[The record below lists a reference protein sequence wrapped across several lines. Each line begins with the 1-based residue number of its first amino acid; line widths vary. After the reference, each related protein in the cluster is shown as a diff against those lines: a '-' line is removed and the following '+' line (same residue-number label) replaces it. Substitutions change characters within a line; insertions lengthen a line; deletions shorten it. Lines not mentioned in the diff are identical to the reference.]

1 MTTGYGHLF
10 SPFPLGQLEARNRVV
25 LAPMTVAYADLN
37 GHVSD
42 AEIEHYGRRA
52 QGGTGLVVTE
62 HFTVNLVGR
71 QLPHQTVVDDR
82 SQLPGLARLAREVHR
97 HGALIVAQIG
107 HAGRY
112 AGPWDSYDRE
122 PRLAPSAVPFR
133 LAGERVV
140 TPQEITSAEI
150 AHTITAFGNAAHIL
164 AEAGFDGVQ
173 IHASQGFLPSQFL
186 SPRMNRRADAYG
198 GDYLGRVKF
207 LLEAVAE
214 IRRRTDPGFLLGVQ
228 LLGDEVTDGGW
239 SLAEAVRLAG
249 DLEASGVDFLLPS
262 VTTFETVSGLTSHG
276 EYRRWGY
283 QLGAAIAIRAAV
295 SIPVIANGGITDPRL
310 ADDLIGHGLVDA
322 LGLARALLVDPDW
335 PTKVAQG
342 RLSEVRKCDCT
353 PPTCLRTQLTGT
365 ICHSWPEAAQAAG
378 FLGYASSEASESA
391 PPADADITAAP
402 ASA

>member
-1 MTTGYGHLF
+1 
-10 SPFPLGQLEARNRVV
+10 
-25 LAPMTVAYADLN
+25 
-37 GHVSD
+37 
-42 AEIEHYGRRA
+42 
-52 QGGTGLVVTE
+52 
-62 HFTVNLVGR
+62 
-71 QLPHQTVVDDR
+71 
-82 SQLPGLARLAREVHR
+82 
-97 HGALIVAQIG
+97 
-107 HAGRY
+107 
-112 AGPWDSYDRE
+112 
-122 PRLAPSAVPFR
+122 VPFR

-198 GDYLGRVKF
+198 GDYPGRVKF

-214 IRRRTDPGFLLGVQ
+214 IRRRTDRGFLLGVQ
-228 LLGDEVTDGGW
+228 LLGDEVADGGW
-239 SLAEAVRLAG
+239 GLAEAVRLAG

-262 VTTFETVSGLTSHG
+262 VTTFETVRGLTSHG
-276 EYRRWGY
+276 EDRRWGY

-335 PTKVAQG
+335 PAKVAQG
-342 RLSEVRKCDCT
+342 RLSEVHKCDCT
-353 PPTCLRTQLTGT
+353 PATCLQTQLTGT
-365 ICHSWPEAAQAAG
+365 VCHSWPEAAKTAG
-378 FLGYASSEASESA
+378 FLGYASSEASE
-391 PPADADITAAP
+391 PAKEKQNAI
-402 ASA
+402 